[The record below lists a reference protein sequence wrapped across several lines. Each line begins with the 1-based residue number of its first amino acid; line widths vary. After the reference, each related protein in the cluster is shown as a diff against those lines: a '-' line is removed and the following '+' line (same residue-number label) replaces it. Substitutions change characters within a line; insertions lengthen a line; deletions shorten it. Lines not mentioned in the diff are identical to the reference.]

1 MRRFGL
7 LCWLAAR
14 CATARQQLLPHRI
27 VQNIALQPLRF
38 TARVRGHGRVE
49 GLVVLDADGSC
60 ELLVE
65 GARRRPVA
73 ASRAGRRAPRAPP
86 PTLSP
91 LGFAIVGSW
100 TMLPAGHEI
109 LDRLWDTIRL
119 EAAVG
124 DEVFECTAKL
134 YARHPHR
141 RALTSHGTVLG
152 GGRRFFRPVVA
163 SFSLAPFEPPD

>member
-1 MRRFGL
+1 
-7 LCWLAAR
+7 
-14 CATARQQLLPHRI
+14 
-27 VQNIALQPLRF
+27 
-38 TARVRGHGRVE
+38 
-49 GLVVLDADGSC
+49 
-60 ELLVE
+60 
-65 GARRRPVA
+65 
-73 ASRAGRRAPRAPP
+73 
-86 PTLSP
+86 
-91 LGFAIVGSW
+91 
-100 TMLPAGHEI
+100 MLPAGHEI

-134 YARHPHR
+134 YARHPHH